1 MHHYLHF
8 DDVYFTY
15 PDGKEALRGVSFRLS
30 HGEHVAL
37 AGANGAGKST
47 LLLHTNGLL
56 LPSQGRVDVGGVVL
70 SPKTEDI
77 VRQRV
82 GFVFQD
88 ADNQLFMP
96 TVEEDVA
103 FGPLLMGLSSDLV
116 AQRIDEALR
125 AVSAE
130 HLKRREPS
138 TLSGGEKRRVAI
150 ATVLSMMPSILV
162 LDEPT
167 AGLDPRS
174 RRQLIDLLRGFQHTL
189 LIATHDMDLIAD
201 LCPRTILLSE
211 GKVVADASTDEI
223 FNDAALLE
231 RCGLERPLSWQLR
244 KGGEGL

>member
-1 MHHYLHF
+1 MHHHLHF

-70 SPKTEDI
+70 SPKSEDI

-103 FGPLLMGLSSDLV
+103 FGPLLMGLSSDQV

>member
-1 MHHYLHF
+1 M
-8 DDVYFTY
+8 
-15 PDGKEALRGVSFRLS
+15 
-30 HGEHVAL
+30 
-37 AGANGAGKST
+37 
-47 LLLHTNGLL
+47 
-56 LPSQGRVDVGGVVL
+56 L

-103 FGPLLMGLSSDLV
+103 FVPLLMGLSSDQV
-116 AQRIDEALR
+116 ARRVDEALR

-211 GKVVADASTDEI
+211 GKVVADAPTDEI

>member
-30 HGEHVAL
+30 HGEHAAL

-130 HLKRREPS
+130 HLKSREPS

>member
-211 GKVVADASTDEI
+211 GKVVADAPTDEI